1 MRTGMLAAVVFVLVA
16 ACGSV
21 ATAPATDAGPHRDA
35 AVEDTGNHRDAAVDG
50 AAHYPDATPDVRS
63 DAPTLPPPADGP
75 FACGTSTCAAAQF
88 CLVPCV
94 DVVFPAPSCAPAG
107 TICPEGSMATGTS
120 CDGGMMCSFGPA
132 PPQPSCVDMPP
143 CTPDTNFC
151 EVQGRT
157 YTETGCA

>member
-1 MRTGMLAAVVFVLVA
+1 MRTGMLAAVVLALVA

-35 AVEDTGNHRDAAVDG
+35 AVDDTGTHRDAAR
-50 AAHYPDATPDVRS
+50 DATRDS
-63 DAPTLPPPADGP
+63 PTFPPPADGP